1 MIMTFRYFLDTVETI
16 PEGLGWSLFG
26 GYHFLWLGILVVF
39 TAAISLLYKKK
50 DPATR
55 TRWRKAMAMAIVL
68 DEVWKMFWLTVGG
81 RYLPEYLP
89 LHLCSINII
98 LIAIHAWKPNKTL
111 DNFLY
116 GVCIPGALAAML
128 FSTWTELPTLNFMHL
143 HSFTIHILLIAYP
156 VMLTVGGDIRPDW
169 RVLPKCILLTL
180 CMAVPIYC
188 VNLALDTNFMFLM
201 YADEGNPLLLFEQ
214 MFGSHLWGFPVLGTV
229 FVGAMYLILYLCRKV
244 AAKKAKV

>member
-1 MIMTFRYFLDTVETI
+1 MKWGFFTPAHLLTLVLAAAMLTALYY
-16 PEGLGWSLFG
+16 GLRNKSQKIQTMVLLPLSLSG
-26 GYHFLWLGILVVF
+26 V
-39 TAAISLLYKKK
+39 AAIVFNLLHWGS
-50 DPATR
+50 P
-55 TRWRKAMAMAIVL
+55 L
-68 DEVWKMFWLTVGG
+68 
-81 RYLPEYLP
+81 EYLP

-128 FSTWTELPTLNFMHL
+128 FSTWTPLPTLNFMHL

-169 RVLPKCILLTL
+169 RVLPKCLLLTL

-229 FVGAMYLILYLCRKV
+229 FVGAMYGVLYLCRKV
-244 AAKKAKV
+244 AGEKNTV